1 MIDEMIREIEEQY
14 EVLCS
19 NVPGSRLHDIIN
31 NPIDEGIDEG

>member
-1 MIDEMIREIEEQY
+1 MIDDMIREIEEHH

-19 NVPGSRLHDIIN
+19 DVPGSRLHEIIN